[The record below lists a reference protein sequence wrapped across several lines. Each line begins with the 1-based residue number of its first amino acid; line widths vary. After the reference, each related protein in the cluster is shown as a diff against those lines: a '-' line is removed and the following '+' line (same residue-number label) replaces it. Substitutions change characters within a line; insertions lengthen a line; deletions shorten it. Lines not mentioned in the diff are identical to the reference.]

1 MSMFINKY
9 LLGGVSAVLH
19 PYAKANNPECPD
31 YNPDFSLNTIM
42 YVDANNI
49 YGWAMC
55 LFLPTGGFEWV
66 YITDKDNL
74 TEFILKLGEE
84 QEKGYFLEV
93 YLEYPE

>member
-1 MSMFINKY
+1 
-9 LLGGVSAVLH
+9 
-19 PYAKANNPECPD
+19 
-31 YNPDFSLNTIM
+31 
-42 YVDANNI
+42 
-49 YGWAMC
+49 MC

-66 YITDKDNL
+66 DITDKDNL